1 MRKLIVTAA
10 MLAATSVMA
19 QAADV
24 TIGAVLPLSGASA
37 TIGDDQRRGIELAV
51 EEVNANGGVL
61 GGKLNV
67 IVEDSGGRAPS
78 ALDAAKKLVTV
89 DNVPAV
95 IGEYSSGITIPV
107 GQYLVQEKRVHLNIG
122 SSSGLIR
129 QLGEG
134 SFSLIGLD
142 NVSSGFAAQD
152 VVDNGWKKAA
162 VIVPNNAFGQGV
174 AAQFEKAFTALG
186 GEITTTILYTEGQTT
201 YRRELQQ
208 LERGEPD
215 VYVYSAYGR
224 EAATINREAFELGI
238 GAGSH
243 PWYAIY
249 LSMCTSDSDPRFI
262 QGQVGM
268 DLNNIGPNGQAYEEA
283 YKAKYGEG
291 FRSTFNGYGY
301 DAVKML
307 AAALDKA
314 GSAEPAAIT
323 AALAEVGKDY
333 EGVTGPIIFDADG
346 QRSKQPYEK
355 LKIDDG
361 IKPR

>member
-1 MRKLIVTAA
+1 VRKLIVTAA
-10 MLAATSVMA
+10 LLAATSIVA

-51 EEVNANGGVL
+51 EEVNAAGGVL

-122 SSSGLIR
+122 SSSGLVR

-152 VVDNGWKKAA
+152 VIDNGWKKAA
-162 VIVPNNAFGQGV
+162 VIAPNNAFGQGV
-174 AAQFEKAFTALG
+174 VTQFEKAFTALG
-186 GEITTTILYTEGQTT
+186 GEITTAILYTEGQTT

-208 LERGEPD
+208 LERGAPD

-224 EAATINREAFELGI
+224 EAATISREAFELGI
-238 GAGSH
+238 GAGSS

-268 DLNNIGPNGQAYEEA
+268 DLNNIGANGQAYADA
-283 YKAKYGEG
+283 YQAKYGEG
-291 FRSTFNGYGY
+291 FRSSFNGYGY

-307 AAALDKA
+307 VAAIEKA
-314 GSAEPAAIT
+314 GSAEPAAIS
-323 AALAEVGKDY
+323 AALVEVGADY
-333 EGVTGPIIFDADG
+333 EGATGPIVFDADG
-346 QRSKQPYEK
+346 QRSKQPSEK

>member
-1 MRKLIVTAA
+1 VRKLIVTAA
-10 MLAATSVMA
+10 LLAATTVIV

-51 EEVNANGGVL
+51 DEVNASGGLL

-67 IVEDSGGRAPS
+67 IIEDSGGRAPS

-122 SSSGLIR
+122 SSS
-129 QLGEG
+129 
-134 SFSLIGLD
+134 
-142 NVSSGFAAQD
+142 
-152 VVDNGWKKAA
+152 A
-162 VIVPNNAFGQGV
+162 VIAPNNAFGQGV
-174 AAQFEKAFTALG
+174 VTQFEKAFTALG
-186 GEITTTILYTEGQTT
+186 GEITTSILYTEGQTT

-215 VYVYSAYGR
+215 VYLYSAYGR

-238 GAGSH
+238 GAGTN
-243 PWYAIY
+243 PWYAVY

-262 QGQVGM
+262 QGQIGM
-268 DLNNIGPNGQAYEEA
+268 DLNNIGPDGQAYADA
-283 YKAKYGEG
+283 YQAKYGEG

-301 DAVKML
+301 DAVKMI
-307 AAALDKA
+307 AAAVEKA
-314 GSAEPAAIT
+314 GSAEPAAIS
-323 AALAEVGKDY
+323 AALVEVGADY
-333 EGVTGPIIFDADG
+333 EGATGPIVFDADG